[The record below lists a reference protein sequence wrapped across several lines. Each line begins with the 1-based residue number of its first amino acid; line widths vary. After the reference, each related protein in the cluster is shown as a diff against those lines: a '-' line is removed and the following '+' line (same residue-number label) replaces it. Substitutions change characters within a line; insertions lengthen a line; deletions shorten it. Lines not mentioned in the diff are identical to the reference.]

1 MESIG
6 EEKTDEEILDM
17 INKGNVAMDGNQVI
31 TYQDFMGVMAE
42 AEFYH
47 LFKDTFGALDKH
59 NSGYIKASDVDRVL
73 CGMRDL
79 ICDDHKS
86 IIDMDDM
93 DMQIDYEQF
102 SKMLL
107 GMALS

>member
-47 LFKDTFGALDKH
+47 LFKDTFAATSRRPMSIGSCAT
-59 NSGYIKASDVDRVL
+59 
-73 CGMRDL
+73 CG
-79 ICDDHKS
+79 I
-86 IIDMDDM
+86 
-93 DMQIDYEQF
+93 
-102 SKMLL
+102 
-107 GMALS
+107 